1 MPIEHEIREICGR
14 VTPAQAPEESTAV
27 VAEPNVAIRGTLE
40 AGKNRGIHFSNE
52 HVQSQ
57 LWL

>member
-1 MPIEHEIREICGR
+1 MPIEHDIREICGR
-14 VTPAQAPEESTAV
+14 VTPAQAPEESKAV
-27 VAEPNVAIRGTLE
+27 VAEPNVAITEHVRG
-40 AGKNRGIHFSNE
+40 GKKSWDTFSDE